1 MRCPRWA
8 KERSRGAEPSPARTA
23 LSGRLCRPPAG
34 RCSWWLWAGAAAGAS
49 PSPGPGAAPSLPS
62 RACGHPRP
70 TCSLRLALHY
80 AGASGPV
87 ERGDF
92 PGRSSRLALPSGR
105 AGLAARAAGAP
116 RLGGGQLL
124 LMGWA
129 HVAGLVQVV
138 PWAGGRAEGGQE
150 EGPPVSLTTGHAG
163 APGRAAPI
171 CKWVYRRVQ
180 KHDVFSNRILITG
193 WFWVVTRLNV
203 TLRCRG
209 PAALDKKLPES
220 RWPRSFRARASL
232 RRAGLLLAMLSLLY

>member
-1 MRCPRWA
+1 MRRPCWA
-8 KERSRGAEPSPARTA
+8 KERSRGAEPSPAHTA

-49 PSPGPGAAPSLPS
+49 PSTGSWSRPLPSLTGLRASASDLQPAVGSSLRWGLWSSGKRRLSWAQLTPGPSQRAS
-62 RACGHPRP
+62 RPG
-70 TCSLRLALHY
+70 S
-80 AGASGPV
+80 SG
-87 ERGDF
+87 
-92 PGRSSRLALPSGR
+92 
-105 AGLAARAAGAP
+105 
-116 RLGGGQLL
+116 LGGGQLL

-180 KHDVFSNRILITG
+180 KRDVVLFSNRILITG
-193 WFWVVTRLNV
+193 WFWVVTHLSV
-203 TLRCRG
+203 TLRCHG